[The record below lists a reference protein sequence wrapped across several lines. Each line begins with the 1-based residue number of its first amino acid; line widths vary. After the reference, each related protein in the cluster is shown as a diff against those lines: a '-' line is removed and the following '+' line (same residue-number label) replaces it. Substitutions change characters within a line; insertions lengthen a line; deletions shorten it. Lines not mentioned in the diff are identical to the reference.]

1 MRVTL
6 FTSNNCRHNY
16 LINLLSNY
24 CDELWVIQECKTLFT
39 GRIDNKYNCSI
50 LIESYFKKVLEAQT
64 KIFKKKYVNINNK
77 NIKTFPILYGE
88 LNSLSLSY
96 LNNFLKSD
104 IYIIFGSSY
113 IKGDLVEFLIK
124 KKAIN
129 IHAGVSPYY
138 RGADCNFWALYDSNP
153 HLVGATI
160 HLLSRGLDSGPILF
174 HAMSYIK
181 TDPFEYTMS
190 TVKSAFHS
198 VAERIKDESIFKIK
212 AVPQDIS
219 REIRYSKKT
228 EFNEKSLKIYLK
240 KKINLNIK
248 KFDNSFLKV
257 PFFLKK

>member
-124 KKAIN
+124 TARC
-129 IHAGVSPYY
+129 G
-138 RGADCNFWALYDSNP
+138 
-153 HLVGATI
+153 
-160 HLLSRGLDSGPILF
+160 
-174 HAMSYIK
+174 
-181 TDPFEYTMS
+181 
-190 TVKSAFHS
+190 
-198 VAERIKDESIFKIK
+198 
-212 AVPQDIS
+212 
-219 REIRYSKKT
+219 
-228 EFNEKSLKIYLK
+228 
-240 KKINLNIK
+240 
-248 KFDNSFLKV
+248 
-257 PFFLKK
+257 